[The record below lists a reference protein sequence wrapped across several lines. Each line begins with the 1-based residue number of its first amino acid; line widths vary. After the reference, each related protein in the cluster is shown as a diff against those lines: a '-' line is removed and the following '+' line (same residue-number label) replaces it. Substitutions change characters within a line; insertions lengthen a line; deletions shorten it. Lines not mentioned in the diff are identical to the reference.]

1 MKDYDIKIRN
11 GREITF
17 FGTSDDTI
25 VVPSTVKFDT
35 DCKRADIE
43 INEEMAVKIGI
54 PNVAEHIELDV
65 AGARIVIRDLTF
77 DRMEIN
83 AKGQITVETENIRG
97 NIDINMAGGK
107 AELIVDGNYR
117 FDKVVKGRNNNIE
130 TDIEASPEAP
140 FKVELNGKDSVLKIT
155 AK

>member
-1 MKDYDIKIRN
+1 MSVVADHFHPAGIQHLTDIPADTLQQKQQT
-11 GREITF
+11 GHFQTAAGGTGTGTDHHQTQQDG
-17 FGTSDDTI
+17 FG
-25 VVPSTVKFDT
+25 
-35 DCKRADIE
+35 E
-43 INEEMAVKIGI
+43 
-54 PNVAEHIELDV
+54 
-65 AGARIVIRDLTF
+65 AG
-77 DRMEIN
+77 
-83 AKGQITVETENIRG
+83 TVETENIRG